1 MYKLGYID
9 KLEAS
14 FQERLSQIFNLS
26 HLPLNIINITSD
38 SLGSISK
45 SLEEISGFN
54 SSKIKIRN
62 QVSSIRSIGKNKD
75 IQRQF
80 EVFNSQIVVLMV
92 GALEAQFY
100 DVVKAIGDHN
110 PELFNFESNGSKPKV
125 ITFEATLLDERTSVG
140 EIMRHYFKERD
151 GDVNFQDIQSIV
163 RFFSERLLCDLEID
177 DYRDVL
183 IFATAAR
190 NVTVH
195 NNQIIDQRFL
205 NQIRDTAY
213 VDLEVE
219 DENGLKSK
227 KYTTGRMLN
236 ISSNDIGEIK
246 EALLSLV
253 SEVGVKIK
261 GDYES

>member
-1 MYKLGYID
+1 M
-9 KLEAS
+9 LEAS

-38 SLGSISK
+38 SLGSISQ
-45 SLEEISGFN
+45 SLEEVSGFN
-54 SSKIKIRN
+54 SSKTKIRN
-62 QVSSIRSIGKNKD
+62 QVSLIGNIGKNKD
-75 IQRQF
+75 IQKQF

-100 DVVKAIGDHN
+100 DIVKAIGDHN
-110 PELFNFESNGSKPKV
+110 PELFSFESSGSKPKM
-125 ITFEATLLDERTSVG
+125 IAFEATLLDEKTSVG
-140 EIMRHYFKERD
+140 EIMRHYFKEQD
-151 GDVNFQDIQSIV
+151 GGVNFQDIQSIV
-163 RFFSERLLCDLEID
+163 RFFSERLLCGLEID

-195 NNQIIDQRFL
+195 NNQVIDQRFL

-213 VDLEVE
+213 VGLEVE
-219 DENGLKSK
+219 DENGSKSN
-227 KYTTGRMLN
+227 KYVTDQVLN
-236 ISSNDIGEIK
+236 VSSNDIGEIK
-246 EALLSLV
+246 EALLSFV

-261 GDYES
+261 ESHES